1 MVRAG
6 DSESGGAGLLSS
18 IRGLADGLL
27 DTVRDRL
34 ELFALELHE
43 EKFRV
48 IQLFIWISA
57 AIFSA
62 ILAITF
68 VSLTIVYLFWESA
81 RLAVLGGFAAVY
93 TGGFVAILVYCRKF
107 IARQPK
113 PFQSTLAELRQD
125 RLCIRPPN

>member
-1 MVRAG
+1 VRAS
-6 DSESGGAGLLSS
+6 DSPPAGAGLLGSL
-18 IRGLADGLL
+18 RGLADGLL
-27 DTVRDRL
+27 ETVRDRL

-68 VSLTIVYLFWESA
+68 ASLTVVFLFWETA
-81 RLAVLGGFAAVY
+81 RLAVLGGFAVLYGAAFITV
-93 TGGFVAILVYCRKF
+93 LVYCRKF
-107 IARQPK
+107 IERQPK
-113 PFQSTLAELRQD
+113 PFDATIAELQND
-125 RLCIRPPN
+125 RKCIRPQS

>member
-1 MVRAG
+1 MVRAS
-6 DSESGGAGLLSS
+6 DSQPAGAGLLGSL
-18 IRGLADGLL
+18 RGLADGLL
-27 DTVRDRL
+27 ETARDRL

-68 VSLTIVYLFWESA
+68 ASLAVVFLFWETA
-81 RLAVLGGFAAVY
+81 RLAVLGGFAVLYGAAFITVL
-93 TGGFVAILVYCRKF
+93 FYCRKF
-107 IARQPK
+107 IERQPK
-113 PFQSTLAELRQD
+113 PFDATIAELQND
-125 RLCIRPPN
+125 RKCIRPQS

>member
-1 MVRAG
+1 MVRAT
-6 DSESGGAGLLSS
+6 ESTPAAAGLLRS

-27 DTVRDRL
+27 DTARDRI

-68 VSLTIVYLFWESA
+68 VSLTVVYLFWDTA
-81 RLAVLGGFAAVY
+81 RLAVLGGFAVLY
-93 TGGFVAILVYCRKF
+93 SGGFVGILIYCRRF
-107 IARQPK
+107 VSRQPRL
-113 PFQSTLAELRQD
+113 FEGTIAELKQD
-125 RLCIRPPN
+125 RACIRPQN

>member
-1 MVRAG
+1 MVRAS
-6 DSESGGAGLLSS
+6 DSIPASAGLLGS

-27 DTVRDRL
+27 DSARDRL
-34 ELFALELHE
+34 ELFSLELHE

-68 VSLTIVYLFWESA
+68 VSLTVVYLFWDSA
-81 RLAVLGGFAAVY
+81 RLAVLGGFAVLY
-93 TGGFVAILVYCRKF
+93 TGGCLGILLYCRKF
-107 IARQPK
+107 IARQPR
-113 PFQSTLAELRQD
+113 PFQSTIAELRQD
-125 RLCIRPPN
+125 SLCIRPQN

>member
-1 MVRAG
+1 MVSAPEGIAG
-6 DSESGGAGLLSS
+6 RGLLGSL
-18 IRGLADGLL
+18 RGLADGLIEG
-27 DTVRDRL
+27 VRDRL

-68 VSLTIVYLFWESA
+68 ASLTVVYLFWDTA
-81 RLAVLGGFAAVY
+81 RIAVLSGFAVLY
-93 TGGFVAILVYCRKF
+93 SGGFVAILLYCRKV
-107 IARQPK
+107 IARQPR
-113 PFQSTLAELRQD
+113 PFQSTLAELQQD
-125 RLCIRPPN
+125 RTCIRPQN

>member
-1 MVRAG
+1 MVRAT
-6 DSESGGAGLLSS
+6 ESTPATTGLLGS

-27 DTVRDRL
+27 DSARDRL

-68 VSLTIVYLFWESA
+68 ASLTVVYLFWETA
-81 RLAVLGGFAAVY
+81 RLAVLGGFAVLY
-93 TGGFVAILVYCRKF
+93 TAGFIGILMYCRKF
-107 IARQPK
+107 ISRQPRL
-113 PFQSTLAELRQD
+113 FESTIAELKQD
-125 RLCIRPPN
+125 RACIRPQN

>member
-1 MVRAG
+1 MVRV
-6 DSESGGAGLLSS
+6 SENPPASGGVLSS

-27 DTVRDRL
+27 QTAHDRL
-34 ELFALELHE
+34 ELFAVELHE

-68 VSLTIVYLFWESA
+68 VSLAVVYLFWDSA
-81 RLAVLGGFAAVY
+81 RLAVLGGFALLY
-93 TGGFVAILVYCRKF
+93 IGIFVGVLRYCQKF
-107 IARQPK
+107 IARQPR
-113 PFQSTLAELRQD
+113 PFESTIAELQQD
-125 RLCIRPPN
+125 RTCIRPQS